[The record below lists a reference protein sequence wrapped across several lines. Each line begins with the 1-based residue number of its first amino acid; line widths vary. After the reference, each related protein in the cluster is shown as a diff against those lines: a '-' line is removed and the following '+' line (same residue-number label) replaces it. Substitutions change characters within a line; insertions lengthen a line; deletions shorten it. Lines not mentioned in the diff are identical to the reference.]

1 MFDKLLI
8 ANRGAIA
15 CRILRTL
22 RTLQVKG
29 VAVYSEA
36 DAASLHLMQADEAHS
51 LGEGGAA
58 GTYLA
63 VDKILAIAK
72 ASGAK
77 AIHPGYGFLSENAG
91 FAQACEDAGIA
102 FVGPTPEQ
110 LRVFG
115 LKHTA
120 RALARQ
126 HGVPMLE
133 GTELLDSLESAIAA
147 ARTIGYPVMLKST
160 AGGGGIGMRVC
171 RSAEELADSFE
182 AVKRLGQNNFSD
194 AGVFIEKY
202 IQRARHL
209 EVQVFGDGQGEVLAL
224 GVRDCSVQRRNQ
236 KVLEE
241 TPAPNLPHGMAEE
254 LCIAAV
260 QLARAVNY
268 RSAGTV
274 EFVFDS
280 EDQRFYFLEVNTRLQ
295 VEHGVTEQVWGVDLV
310 SWMVQLAAGDLPPL
324 DQLQAGL
331 KPVGHAIQ
339 ARLYAE
345 DPGRDFQPCPGLLT
359 AADFP
364 PADGRKLRIDTWV
377 EAGCEIP
384 PYFDPMIAKLISW
397 APSRE
402 DASAGLIDALNE
414 TRLYGVET
422 NRDYLRQIIAD
433 APFSSGQ
440 PWTRC
445 LEDLVYHADT
455 FEVLSGGTQTSVQD
469 YPGRLGYWAVGVPPS
484 GPMDSRAL
492 RQGNGLL
499 GNPEGCA
506 ALEVT
511 MSGPLL
517 RFNTDAVVAVT
528 GAHIPITLDGQSCA
542 MNTALFVSAGSTLS
556 LGTIAGAGVRSYL
569 CVRGGLDVPD
579 YLGSKSTFTLGQ
591 FGGHGGRA
599 LRAGD
604 VLHIV
609 PLVERSAGQRIADEA
624 LEALTDVRRMRVIY
638 GPHAAPEYFTEAYIE
653 RFFATDWEVHFN
665 SSRTGVRLIGPKPEW
680 VRADGGEAGLHP
692 SNIHDNPYAIGA
704 VDFTGDMP
712 VILGPDGPSLGGF
725 VCPVTIIEADLWQLG
740 QLKAGDRVRFTPVS
754 VEACHAERC
763 GSALASEGYIPDA
776 ENPSAA
782 TPSSRASS
790 LPQGNANF
798 RRSELVREGYSPDA
812 ENPSAA
818 TPSSRASSLPQDTAN
833 SRRSELVREGYSPD
847 AENPSTAT
855 PSSRASSLPQGNANF
870 HRSELVREGYI
881 PDAENPSTATPSS
894 RASSLPQSTV
904 NFRGSELVRE
914 SYIPDAE
921 NPSTATP
928 SSRASQ
934 IPQSTANFR
943 GSELAREGH
952 IPDAEN
958 PSAATPSSRASSL
971 PQGTANF
978 RRSELVREVYSP
990 DAENPSTATPSSRA
1004 SQIPQSTA
1012 NFRRSELVRESYSPD
1027 AENPSTVEDSSR
1039 TSPLPQSTA
1048 NSRRSEL
1055 VREGYSPDAEN
1066 PSAATPSSR
1075 TSPLP
1080 QGTANFRG
1088 SELAREGY
1096 IPDAENPSTA
1106 PDSSRTSPLLQGT
1119 ANSRDSEVVRIE
1131 DLPSPVILDIG
1142 QDDKRLVARLSGD
1155 THLLL
1160 EIGAPE
1166 LDLVLRLRGHAL
1178 MLALEAKALAGVID
1192 LTPGIRSLQVHYRPE
1207 QLPLWQLLDIVA
1219 GEWDAVCAA
1228 KDLQVASRIVH
1239 LPLSW
1244 DDPACQLA
1252 IEKYMTTVRKDA
1264 PWCPSNLE
1272 FIRRINDLPNL
1283 DEVQRTVFDASYLV
1297 MGLGDVYLGAPVATP
1312 LDPRHRLVT
1321 TKYNPARTWTA
1332 ENSVG
1337 IGGAYMCVYGMEGPG
1352 GYQFVGRTLQMWN
1365 RYRDVAA
1372 FEGKPWLLRFF
1383 DQIRFYPVSADELVR
1398 IRRDFPLGRF
1408 ALNIEHSTL
1417 NLADYQA
1424 FLTREAEGIEAFR
1437 AQQNAAF
1444 NAERERW
1451 IANGQADFQSD
1462 EGVTPNT
1469 EEQPLQPGQ
1478 QGVDSHIAGNL
1489 WQVQVQPGEHVEAG
1503 DVLVILESMKM
1514 EIPLLAPIAGVVQD
1528 VRVQPGSAVRAGQR
1542 VVVLSAD

>member
-58 GTYLA
+58 STYLA
-63 VDKILAIAK
+63 VDKVLAIAK
-72 ASGAK
+72 ASGAR
-77 AIHPGYGFLSENAG
+77 AIHPGYGFLSENAA

-126 HGVPMLE
+126 HGVPLLE
-133 GTELLDSLESAIAA
+133 GTELLDSLESALSA
-147 ARTIGYPVMLKST
+147 ARAIGYPVMLKST

-171 RSAEELADSFE
+171 RSAEELTDSFE

-241 TPAPNLPHGMAEE
+241 TPAPNLPEGMADE
-254 LCIAAV
+254 LCAAAIK
-260 QLARAVNY
+260 LARAVSY

-324 DQLQAGL
+324 SQLQASL

-359 AADFP
+359 AVNFP
-364 PADGRKLRIDTWV
+364 PADGYALRIDTWV

-397 APSRE
+397 APNR
-402 DASAGLIDALNE
+402 DQASAGLFAALHE

-433 APFSSGQ
+433 TPFASGQ

-445 LEDLVYHADT
+445 LEDLLYQADT
-455 FEVLSGGTQTSVQD
+455 FEVLSGGTQTTVQD
-469 YPGRLGYWAVGVPPS
+469 YPGRQGYWAVGVPPS

-492 RQGNGLL
+492 RQGNLLL
-499 GNPEGCA
+499 GNAEGCA
-506 ALEVT
+506 ALEIT

-517 RFNTDAVVAVT
+517 RFNTDAVLAVT
-528 GAHIPITLDGQSCA
+528 GAHIPITLDGEPCA
-542 MNTALFVSAGSTLS
+542 MNTALLVRAGSTLA

-604 VLHIV
+604 VLHIA
-609 PLVERSAGQRIADEA
+609 PLVDRSSGQQIADEH
-624 LEALTDVRRMRVIY
+624 LDELKKVRQIRVIY
-638 GPHAAPEYFTEAYIE
+638 GPHAAPEYFTETYIE
-653 RFFATDWEVHFN
+653 TFFATDWEVHFN

-740 QLKAGDRVRFTPVS
+740 QLKAGDKVRFFPVS
-754 VEACHAERC
+754 VEAYHAAVN
-763 GSALASEGYIPDA
+763 S
-776 ENPSAA
+776 
-782 TPSSRASS
+782 T
-790 LPQGNANF
+790 LPQG
-798 RRSELVREGYSPDA
+798 P
-812 ENPSAA
+812 
-818 TPSSRASSLPQDTAN
+818 
-833 SRRSELVREGYSPD
+833 
-847 AENPSTAT
+847 
-855 PSSRASSLPQGNANF
+855 
-870 HRSELVREGYI
+870 
-881 PDAENPSTATPSS
+881 
-894 RASSLPQSTV
+894 V
-904 NFRGSELVRE
+904 N
-914 SYIPDAE
+914 IC
-921 NPSTATP
+921 
-928 SSRASQ
+928 
-934 IPQSTANFR
+934 
-943 GSELAREGH
+943 GSELAREG
-952 IPDAEN
+952 E
-958 PSAATPSSRASSL
+958 
-971 PQGTANF
+971 
-978 RRSELVREVYSP
+978 
-990 DAENPSTATPSSRA
+990 
-1004 SQIPQSTA
+1004 
-1012 NFRRSELVRESYSPD
+1012 
-1027 AENPSTVEDSSR
+1027 
-1039 TSPLPQSTA
+1039 
-1048 NSRRSEL
+1048 
-1055 VREGYSPDAEN
+1055 
-1066 PSAATPSSR
+1066 
-1075 TSPLP
+1075 
-1080 QGTANFRG
+1080 
-1088 SELAREGY
+1088 
-1096 IPDAENPSTA
+1096 
-1106 PDSSRTSPLLQGT
+1106 
-1119 ANSRDSEVVRIE
+1119 
-1131 DLPSPVILDIG
+1131 LPSPIILDIG
-1142 QDDKRLVARLSGD
+1142 HDDKRLVARLSGD

-1192 LTPGIRSLQVHYRPE
+1192 LTPGIRSLQVHYCPE
-1207 QLPLWQLLDIVA
+1207 QLPLRQLLDIVA

-1383 DQIRFYPVSADELVR
+1383 DQIRFYPVSADELLR

-1408 ALNIEHSTL
+1408 ALHIEHSTL
-1417 NLADYQA
+1417 NLADYQS
-1424 FLTREAEGIEAFR
+1424 FLAREADDIAAFR
-1437 AQQNAAF
+1437 AQQQSAF

-1462 EGVTPNT
+1462 EGVAPDI
-1469 EEQPLQPGQ
+1469 EELPLQAGH
-1478 QGVDSHIAGNL
+1478 QGIDSHIAGNL
-1489 WQVQVQPGEHVEAG
+1489 WQVQVQPGERVEAG

-1514 EIPLLAPIAGVVQD
+1514 EIPLLAPVAGVVRE
-1528 VRVQPGSAVRAGQR
+1528 VRVQPGSAIRAGQR
-1542 VVVLSAD
+1542 VVVLAAD